1 MPDAPAINPNLSGP
15 ILTQRIPC
23 WPYADPKTRRLIRID
38 EYIKTG
44 GYQALQKAL
53 TLKPDA
59 VTDEVKKS
67 VLRGRGGAGFP
78 CGLKWTFLPKLTPD
92 AQGNEPDPGVRY
104 LTVNADESE
113 PATFKDRLLMDFD
126 PHLMLE
132 GIAIACY
139 ACRINTAFIFIRG
152 EYHHEADVV
161 EEALREAYEYGVF
174 LPPPRGEGRGG
185 VGERQM
191 PALAELNPSKDVLK
205 TLRTSNAWG
214 RPFHLNCYVHRGA
227 GAYIC
232 GEETGLLEAL
242 EGKRGWPR
250 IKPPFPAIKGAF
262 GKPTIINNV
271 ETLAHLP
278 SIILS
283 GADWFMKQGA
293 QSTFQGGMPSY
304 GTKLM
309 GVSGHV
315 NRPGCFELE
324 LGTKLRT
331 IVEHP
336 KLCQGMR
343 NGKKFKGAIAGGISM
358 GVLGPDQYE
367 AEMDFD
373 IGRKYNVL
381 GLGTACP
388 TIFDEDTDMVAV
400 ARNIARFF
408 KHESC
413 GQCTPC
419 REGSGWL
426 YQLLQRIE
434 EGNAKTKDLDLAL
447 EIATS
452 MGTMPG
458 TTICGLA
465 DGTNWAV
472 RTILNKFW
480 PEFERRVKPTFVPVK
495 VAVGANAKAAV
506 SA

>member
-1 MPDAPAINPNLSGP
+1 MATPSRDPSINPNLQGP

-23 WPYADPKTRRLIRID
+23 WPYADPKLRHIVHID
-38 EYIKTG
+38 EYLKTG
-44 GYQALQKAL
+44 GYDGLRKAL
-53 TLKPDA
+53 AMKPDD
-59 VTDEVKKS
+59 VTDAVKKS
-67 VLRGRGGAGFP
+67 TLRGRGGAGFP
-78 CGLKWTFLPKLTPD
+78 TGLKWTFLPKVTANPDGTEPD
-92 AQGNEPDPGVRY
+92 AGQRY
-104 LTVNADESE
+104 LAINADESE
-113 PATFKDRLLMDFD
+113 PGTFKDRLLMDFD

-139 ACRINTAFIFIRG
+139 ACRISTAYIFIRG
-152 EYHHEADVV
+152 EYHHQAHVL
-161 EEALREAYEYGVF
+161 EEAIKEAYAHGIF
-174 LPPPRGEGRGG
+174 GSGGQPIRGG
-185 VGERQM
+185 TQTTS
-191 PALAELNPSKDVLK
+191 PKL
-205 TLRTSNAWG
+205 TSNVLGDLRAHAANG
-214 RPFHLNCYVHRGA
+214 RAFQVDCFVHRGA

-250 IKPPFPAIKGAF
+250 IKPPFPAIKGLF

-278 SIILS
+278 SIIVN
-283 GADWFMKQGA
+283 GPEWFTKQGVA
-293 QSTFQGGMPSY
+293 STLGGNNPPSY

-315 NRPGCFELE
+315 NRPGIFEME
-324 LGTKLRT
+324 LGVKLRT
-331 IVEHP
+331 LVEHP
-336 KLCQGMR
+336 QLCGGMKH
-343 NGKKFKGAIAGGISM
+343 GKKFKAAIPGGISM
-358 GVLGPDQYE
+358 GILGTDQFD
-367 AEMDFD
+367 AELDFD

-400 ARNIARFF
+400 TRNIARFF

-426 YQLLQRIE
+426 YQLMTRIE
-434 EGNAKTKDLDLAL
+434 DGGAKTKDLDLAL

-452 MGTMPG
+452 MGSMPG

-465 DGTNWAV
+465 DGNNWAV
-472 RTILNKFW
+472 RTIMNKFW
-480 PEFERRVKPTFVPVK
+480 PEFEKRVKPTFVPVK
-495 VAVGANAKAAV
+495 VSIGANAKTAV
-506 SA
+506 SAGTR